1 MTFSTDNNLPPPQ
14 SLHFL
19 LIEDDDDHA
28 EIVMRAVGMH
38 RMGNSVHR
46 VADGGAGLAYLR
58 AQAHNGQR
66 QPDIVLLDLKLP
78 GRDGHEI
85 LREIKS
91 DPALRQ
97 IPVIILTTSPAEA
110 DRVKAYDNLANS
122 YIVKPISF
130 SGFRQMLADLS
141 HYWSLWSPPHRSDS
155 G

>member
-1 MTFSTDNNLPPPQ
+1 MTFSTDNNPPTPQ
-14 SLHFL
+14 RLHFL

-28 EIVMRAVGMH
+28 EIVMRAVGKH

-58 AQAHNGQR
+58 SQGHDAPQR
-66 QPDIVLLDLKLP
+66 PDIVLLDLKLP

-97 IPVIILTTSPAEA
+97 IPVIILTTSSAES
-110 DRVKAYDNLANS
+110 DRMKAYDNLANS

-130 SGFRQMLADLS
+130 GAFRQMVADLS
-141 HYWSLWSPPHRSDS
+141 HYWSLWSPPHRSD
-155 G
+155 GG